1 MKIANL
7 KIVLVRRKKKKYGD
21 GIVGIINA
29 KGPGAASLDE
39 ESLKAWY
46 YTPAGY
52 CVGLAS
58 ARGART
64 VWDEV
69 IY

>member
-39 ESLKAWY
+39 ESLKA
-46 YTPAGY
+46 
-52 CVGLAS
+52 
-58 ARGART
+58 
-64 VWDEV
+64 
-69 IY
+69 